1 MAGTAGRHPPGVW
14 QIGAAAVLAQL
25 KGRRRGDSCAGGGV
39 ARGQPAAAQRG
50 YIGRRTPHPGLMRP
64 LFEPA
69 LVNDVFG
76 DPGLYA
82 DFRDERRALLF
93 DLGDVSDLVP
103 RKLLRLSDIFVSH
116 AHIDHFVGFD
126 HWLRV
131 VLGRKPH
138 VAMYGGPG
146 FVGQVEHKLAAY
158 TWNVVHRYEVALTI
172 EAHELAPDG
181 GGRSARF
188 CSLRRFAREAEAP
201 WRRDG
206 DVLLAEDRFRVRAAF
221 LDHDIPCLAF
231 ALEESVHVNVW
242 KNRLA
247 ELGLPTGPWLQALK
261 RAAIAG
267 APDDAPIEVQWHD
280 RDGVHGAMRALGE
293 LRGALELVPGRRV
306 GYVTDIRYT
315 EDNLHELERL
325 LAGVD
330 ILFIESVFLDAEAD
344 HAERKNHLTA
354 AQAGSIARRLGAR
367 AVMPFHFS
375 PRYGGRAAE
384 VQAEVLAAW
393 RGTGG

>member
-1 MAGTAGRHPPGVW
+1 
-14 QIGAAAVLAQL
+14 
-25 KGRRRGDSCAGGGV
+25 
-39 ARGQPAAAQRG
+39 
-50 YIGRRTPHPGLMRP
+50 MRP

-69 LVNDVFG
+69 LVNDAFG

-93 DLGDVSDLVP
+93 DLGDVSGLAP
-103 RKLLRLSDIFVSH
+103 RKLLRISDIFVSH

-131 VLGRKPH
+131 VLGRKER
-138 VAMYGGPG
+138 VALFGGPG
-146 FVGQVEHKLAAY
+146 FIAQVEHKLAAY

-172 EAHELAPDG
+172 EAHELALDG
-181 GGRSARF
+181 SGRRALFSSRN
-188 CSLRRFAREAEAP
+188 RFAREGEATWP
-201 WRRDG
+201 RQG
-206 DVLLAEDRFRVRAAF
+206 NLVLDEDRFRVRAAF

-242 KNRLA
+242 KNRLS
-247 ELGLPTGPWLQALK
+247 ELGLPTGPWLRAVK
-261 RAAIAG
+261 RAVIAG
-267 APDDAPIEVQWHD
+267 APDDTSIDVQWHD
-280 RDGVHGAMRALGE
+280 GGGQHRGTRPLGE

-315 EDNLHELERL
+315 EENLRALDAL

-330 ILFIESVFLDAEAD
+330 LLFIESVFLDAETD

-354 AQAGSIARRLGAR
+354 AQAGSIARRLGAK
-367 AVMPFHFS
+367 AVVPFHFS
-375 PRYGGRAAE
+375 PRYEGRAD
-384 VQAEVLAAW
+384 EVLAQVQAAW
-393 RGTGG
+393 QGGTE

>member
-1 MAGTAGRHPPGVW
+1 
-14 QIGAAAVLAQL
+14 
-25 KGRRRGDSCAGGGV
+25 
-39 ARGQPAAAQRG
+39 
-50 YIGRRTPHPGLMRP
+50 MRP

-93 DLGDVSDLVP
+93 DLGDVSGLVP
-103 RKLLRLSDIFVSH
+103 RKLLRVSEVFVSH

-131 VLGRKPH
+131 VLGRKPR

-146 FVGQVEHKLAAY
+146 FIEQVEHKLAAY

-172 EAHELAPDG
+172 DAHELATDG
-181 GGRSARF
+181 SGRRARF
-188 CSLRRFAREAEAP
+188 SSLRRFVREGEESWP
-201 WRRDG
+201 RDG
-206 DVLLAEDRFRVRAAF
+206 DVLLAEERFRVRAAF

-247 ELGLPTGPWLQALK
+247 ELGLPTGPWLRAVK
-261 RAAIAG
+261 RAVIAG
-267 APDDAPIEVQWHD
+267 APDEMPIEVQWRD
-280 RDGVHGAMRALGE
+280 RNGDHVTARPLGE
-293 LRGALELVPGRRV
+293 LRGTLELVPGRRV

-315 EDNLHELERL
+315 EGNLRTLEAL
-325 LAGVD
+325 LAGVEM
-330 ILFIESVFLDAEAD
+330 LFIESVFLDAEIG

-367 AVMPFHFS
+367 AVVPFHFS
-375 PRYGGRAAE
+375 PRYEGRAAE
-384 VQAEVLAAW
+384 VLAEVQAAW
-393 RGTGG
+393 RGMRED

>member
-1 MAGTAGRHPPGVW
+1 M
-14 QIGAAAVLAQL
+14 LAQL
-25 KGRRRGDSCAGGGV
+25 KGRTRACAGRRGAV
-39 ARGQPAAAQRG
+39 VWRQAAAPAGVYSAR
-50 YIGRRTPHPGLMRP
+50 RRTGLVRSMRP

-69 LVNDVFG
+69 LVNDAFG

-131 VLGRKPH
+131 VLGRKPR

-146 FVGQVEHKLAAY
+146 FVDRVGHKLAAY

-181 GGRSARF
+181 SGRRARF
-188 CSLRRFAREAEAP
+188 SSLRRFAREDEQP
-201 WRRDG
+201 WSPRG
-206 DVLLAEDRFRVRAAF
+206 DVVLAEDRFRVRAAF

-247 ELGLPTGPWLQALK
+247 ELGLPTGPWLRAVK
-261 RAAIAG
+261 RAVIAG
-267 APDDAPIEVQWHD
+267 APDDTPIEVQWHD
-280 RDGVHGAMRALGE
+280 RHGVRGDTRRLGE

-315 EDNLHELERL
+315 EENLRALDAL

-330 ILFIESVFLDAEAD
+330 ILFIESVFLDAETA

-354 AQAGSIARRLGAR
+354 AQAGSIARRLGAKS
-367 AVMPFHFS
+367 VVPFHFS
-375 PRYGGRAAE
+375 PRYEGRAAE
-384 VQAEVLAAW
+384 LQAEVQAAW
-393 RGTGG
+393 RGAGC

>member
-1 MAGTAGRHPPGVW
+1 
-14 QIGAAAVLAQL
+14 
-25 KGRRRGDSCAGGGV
+25 
-39 ARGQPAAAQRG
+39 
-50 YIGRRTPHPGLMRP
+50 MRP

>member
-1 MAGTAGRHPPGVW
+1 
-14 QIGAAAVLAQL
+14 
-25 KGRRRGDSCAGGGV
+25 
-39 ARGQPAAAQRG
+39 
-50 YIGRRTPHPGLMRP
+50 MRP

-69 LVNDVFG
+69 LVNDAFG

-93 DLGDVSDLVP
+93 DLGDVSALVP
-103 RKLLRLSDIFVSH
+103 RKLLRISEIFVSH

-126 HWLRV
+126 RWLRV
-131 VLGRKPH
+131 VLGRKPR
-138 VAMYGGPG
+138 VAVYGGPG
-146 FVGQVEHKLAAY
+146 FIGQVGHKLAAY

-181 GGRSARF
+181 GGRRARF
-188 CSLRRFAREAEAP
+188 SSLRRFAREQEQP
-201 WRRDG
+201 WSPQG

-231 ALEESVHVNVW
+231 ALEEAVHVNVW

-247 ELGLPTGPWLQALK
+247 ELGLPTGAWLQSVK
-261 RAAIAG
+261 RAVIAG
-267 APDDAPIEVQWHD
+267 APDDTPIEVQWHD
-280 RDGVHGAMRALGE
+280 RGGVHGATRCLGE

-306 GYVTDIRYT
+306 GYVTDIRHT
-315 EDNLHELERL
+315 EENLRALERL

-330 ILFIESVFLDAEAD
+330 ILFIESVFLDAETD

-354 AQAGSIARRLGAR
+354 AQAGSIARRLGAG
-367 AVMPFHFS
+367 AVVPFHFS
-375 PRYGGRAAE
+375 PRYEGRAAE
-384 VQAEVLAAW
+384 VQAEVQAAW
-393 RGTGG
+393 RGEGGATTQPPSARRSMPGRMPTRLCAGAPAPVPPAAQG

>member
-1 MAGTAGRHPPGVW
+1 
-14 QIGAAAVLAQL
+14 
-25 KGRRRGDSCAGGGV
+25 
-39 ARGQPAAAQRG
+39 
-50 YIGRRTPHPGLMRP
+50 MRP

-69 LVNDVFG
+69 LVNDAFG

-93 DLGDVSDLVP
+93 DLGDVSGLVP
-103 RKLLRLSDIFVSH
+103 RKLLRISDIFVSH
-116 AHIDHFVGFD
+116 AHIDHFIGFD
-126 HWLRV
+126 RWLRV
-131 VLGRKPH
+131 VLGRKPR

-146 FVGQVEHKLAAY
+146 FIGQVEHKLAAY

-172 EAHELAPDG
+172 EAHELAADG
-181 GGRSARF
+181 SGRRASF
-188 CSLRRFAREAEAP
+188 SSLRRFAREGDRP

-206 DVLLAEDRFRVRAAF
+206 DIVLAEDRFRVRAAF

-231 ALEESVHVNVW
+231 ALQEAVHVNVW

-247 ELGLPTGPWLQALK
+247 GLGLPTGPWLQAVK

-267 APDDAPIEVQWHD
+267 APDDTPIAVQWHD
-280 RDGVHGAMRALGE
+280 RDGVHEAIRALGE
-293 LRGALELVPGRRV
+293 LRGTLELVPGRRL

-315 EDNLHELERL
+315 EENLRALQRL

-330 ILFIESVFLDAEAD
+330 ILFIESVFLDAEND

-354 AQAGSIARRLGAR
+354 AQAGSIARRLGAK
-367 AVMPFHFS
+367 AVVPFHFS
-375 PRYGGRAAE
+375 PRYEGRAAE
-384 VQAEVLAAW
+384 LQAQVQAAW
-393 RGTGG
+393 RGPGG

>member
-1 MAGTAGRHPPGVW
+1 
-14 QIGAAAVLAQL
+14 
-25 KGRRRGDSCAGGGV
+25 
-39 ARGQPAAAQRG
+39 
-50 YIGRRTPHPGLMRP
+50 MRP

-69 LVNDVFG
+69 LVNDAFG

-103 RKLLRLSDIFVSH
+103 RKLLRISDVFVSH

-131 VLGRKPH
+131 VLGRKER

-146 FVGQVEHKLAAY
+146 FIAQVGHKLAAY

-181 GGRSARF
+181 SGRRARF
-188 CSLRRFAREAEAP
+188 SSLHRFARETDEAWP
-201 WRRDG
+201 RQG
-206 DVLLAEDRFRVRAAF
+206 DVVLAEDRFRVRAAF

-247 ELGLPTGPWLQALK
+247 ELGLPTGPWLRAVK
-261 RAAIAG
+261 RAVIAG
-267 APDDAPIEVQWHD
+267 APDETAIEVQWHD
-280 RDGVHGAMRALGE
+280 RSGAHSGTRALGE
-293 LRGALELVPGRRV
+293 LRGTLEMVPGRRV

-315 EDNLHELERL
+315 EENLRALDGL

-330 ILFIESVFLDAEAD
+330 ILFIESVFMAGETD

-354 AQAGSIARRLGAR
+354 AQAGSIARRLGAK
-367 AVMPFHFS
+367 AVVPFHFS
-375 PRYGGRAAE
+375 PRYEGRAAE
-384 VQAEVLAAW
+384 MLAEVQATW
-393 RGTGG
+393 RDADG